1 MLEKV
6 TAVDKIEVLE
16 AGQIQVRTAT
26 KIVEDGNVISTTYH
40 RHVLNPADDLTGQDA
55 RVVAIANATWTS
67 EVVAAYQ
74 ASLPVEALVEPVVET
89 PVEPTE

>member
-6 TAVDKIEVLE
+6 SAVDKVEVLE
-16 AGQIQVRTAT
+16 NGNIQVRTAT

-55 RVVAIANATWTS
+55 RVAAIATATWTP
-67 EVVAAYQ
+67 EVIAAYQ
-74 ASLPVEALVEPVVET
+74 ASLPVEAPVEPVVET